1 MAASRTAPSA
11 GGEADGFLE
20 RWFKLRAHGTNV
32 RTELLAGLTT
42 FMVMAYII
50 AVNPA
55 TLTFNGQLTTI
66 QVATVTCLVAGVM
79 SIAMGLYTNRAVALA
94 PGLGLNAVVAYT
106 FVGSMGLSFPEAMG
120 IVVAEGIVIT
130 LLVLTGVRQYVL
142 EAIPL
147 ELKRAIS
154 VGIGLFI
161 LFLGLKNAGIIT
173 FMTGSDAS
181 SATFGGILELTPLN
195 TWPIFVAL
203 AGLLITIVMMAMG
216 IRAAIL
222 WGLLA
227 STVIAFI
234 VPGDVTSFP
243 KHPFAGPDFSLVGQ
257 FSFNFV
263 AKLGILSSVLAVL
276 SFMLA
281 DFFDTMGTLIG
292 VGGQAGYLDEDGQLP
307 DAEKPLLID
316 SLAAIAGGATSASSA
331 TTYVES
337 AAGVSVGGR
346 TGLVVVVTGAL
357 FLLSLPFVALVEAI
371 PSVATAPALIVVGFL
386 MVGVLSEK
394 ETVGADGRVRKTG
407 AIQFGEIEEGLPV
420 VLTMMVMPFTMSITN
435 GIGVGFISYVLVKVA
450 RGKARQIHPA
460 VYIVAAAFL
469 VYFLRW
475 ALFDAKF

>member
-1 MAASRTAPSA
+1 MNVASESSS
-11 GGEADGFLE
+11 GSLIE
-20 RWFKLRAHGTNV
+20 RRFKLAAHGTTV
-32 RTELLAGLTT
+32 RTELMAGLTT
-42 FMVMAYII
+42 FMVMSYII

-55 TLTFNGQLTTI
+55 TLTFNGDLTTV

-79 SIAMGLYTNRAVALA
+79 SIVMGLYTNRGIALA
-94 PGLGLNAVVAYT
+94 LGLGLNAVVAYT
-106 FVGSMGLSFPEAMG
+106 FVGNMGLSFPEAMG

-130 LLVLTGVRQYVL
+130 VLVLTGVRRYVL

-147 ELKRAIS
+147 ELKKAIS

-161 LFLGLKNAGIIT
+161 LFLGLKNAGLLT
-173 FMTGSDAS
+173 FISGTEAPVGTS
-181 SATFGGILELTPLN
+181 TGILELTPLH
-195 TWPIFVAL
+195 TWPIFVSL
-203 AGLLITIVMMAMG
+203 AGLAVTIVLMARDV
-216 IRAAIL
+216 RAAIL

-227 STVIAFI
+227 STIIAFI

-243 KHPFAGPDFSLVGQ
+243 SHPFSGPDFSLVGQ
-257 FSFNFV
+257 FSFNFIS
-263 AKLGILSSVLAVL
+263 KLGILTSVLAVL

-292 VGGQAGYLDEDGQLP
+292 VGSQAGYLDEDGQFP

-346 TGLVVVVTGAL
+346 TGLVVLITGLL
-357 FLLSLPFVALVEAI
+357 FLVSLPFVALVEAI
-371 PSVATAPALIVVGFL
+371 PAVATAPALIVVGFL
-386 MVGVLSEK
+386 MMGVLSEQ
-394 ETVGADGRVRKTG
+394 ESVGPDGRVRKTG
-407 AIQFGEIEEGLPV
+407 AIQFGNIEEGLPV

-435 GIGVGFISYVLVKVA
+435 GIGVGFVSYVLVKLA

-460 VYIVAAAFL
+460 VYLVAGAFL
-469 VYFLRW
+469 IYFLRW